1 MKQHNKYNKY
11 CFLSSKLAYYNYFR
25 RIKTGVMTL
34 KSLLCITG
42 INYILIYIYTNRKTF
57 ILNCNNISSAVKRLN
72 AYKIKVFVCIICV
85 CSTFIYYA
93 YINAHTSMYI
103 FRNML
108 RLYIKYIIYMNIN
121 IYMSIL
127 SKYMLYVCLI
137 YVNAYNIYN
146 KYTQSTQ
153 IYNVNKNSYFECE

>member
-25 RIKTGVMTL
+25 RIKTGVMIL

-42 INYILIYIYTNRKTF
+42 INKILIYIYTNRKTF
-57 ILNCNNISSAVKRLN
+57 ILNCNNISSAVKRLI
-72 AYKIKVFVCIICV
+72 AYNV

-103 FRNML
+103 FKNML

-127 SKYMLYVCLI
+127 LKYMLYVCLI